1 MIYSPAR
8 GKDRGRRE
16 DTMGTTL
23 TAAAPTAT
31 RAPPRRNYAR
41 RYWPFIVPAGAA
53 VFAVI
58 LFPWLFTLFMSVHD
72 WHIGGGIGFTGP
84 ANYLRMLTDERFGLA
99 LLRTLYFTALSVL
112 FPMLLGIA
120 AAVCFHREFPG
131 RGLARTIFILPMM
144 ATPVAVA
151 LVWTMMF
158 HPQLGVLNYLLTSM
172 GLPPSEWVYAA
183 STVIPTLVLVETWQ
197 WTPLVMLI
205 VLGGLASLPTDPYEA
220 ADLDGAS
227 AWQVFRHVTLPL
239 VWPFI
244 LAAAVIRGIDA
255 LKAFDTIFVIS
266 NGGPGTASETL
277 NILLYLQAFSFY
289 DMGYASAVV
298 VVFFALVLL
307 ITLLMLWTRRQAT
320 L

>member
-1 MIYSPAR
+1 
-8 GKDRGRRE
+8 
-16 DTMGTTL
+16 MGTTL
-23 TAAAPTAT
+23 AAAAT
-31 RAPPRRNYAR
+31 PARAAPRRNYAR
-41 RYWPFIVPAGAA
+41 RYWLFIVPAGAVVA
-53 VFAVI
+53 AVI
-58 LFPWLFTLFMSVHD
+58 LFPWAFTLFMSAHD
-72 WHIGGGIGFTGP
+72 WHIGGGISFNGL
-84 ANYLRMLTDERFGLA
+84 ANYARMLTDERFGMA
-99 LLRTLYFTALSVL
+99 VLRTLYFTALSVL
-112 FPMLLGIA
+112 LPMVLGIA
-120 AAVCFHREFPG
+120 AAVTFHREFPG
-131 RGLARTIFILPMM
+131 RGLARTVFILPMM

-158 HPQLGVLNYLLTSM
+158 HPQLGVLNYLLTSV

-183 STVIPTLVLVETWQ
+183 GTVIPTLVLVETWQ

-205 VLGGLASLPTDPYEA
+205 VLGGLASLPVDPYEA

-227 AWQVFRHVTLPL
+227 AWQAFRHITLPL

-244 LAAAVIRGIDA
+244 LSAAVIRGIDA

-277 NILLYLQAFSFY
+277 NLLLYLQAFSFY

-298 VVFFALVLL
+298 VVFFALILL
-307 ITLLMLWTRRQAT
+307 ITLLMLWTRRRAS

>member
-1 MIYSPAR
+1 
-8 GKDRGRRE
+8 
-16 DTMGTTL
+16 MGTTL
-23 TAAAPTAT
+23 SARARAT
-31 RAPPRRNYAR
+31 TGTKPARRRNYAR
-41 RYWPFIVPAGAA
+41 QYWPFIVPAGVV

-58 LFPWLFTLFMSVHD
+58 LFPWIFTLFMSVHD
-72 WHIGGGIGFTGP
+72 WHIGGDRSFIGLH
-84 ANYLRMLTDERFGLA
+84 NYSRMLTDERFGWA
-99 LLRTLYFTALSVL
+99 VLRTLYFTAASVFL
-112 FPMLLGIA
+112 PLILGIA
-120 AAVCFHREFPG
+120 AAVVFHRNFPG
-131 RGLARTIFILPMM
+131 RGLARTLFIMPMM
-144 ATPVAVA
+144 ATPVAIA

-172 GLPPSEWVYAA
+172 GLPPNAWVYES
-183 STVIPTLVLVETWQ
+183 STVIPTLVMVETWQ

-220 ADLDGAS
+220 AVLDGAS
-227 AWQVFRHVTLPL
+227 LWQVFYHITLPL

-244 LAAAVIRGIDA
+244 MVAAVIRGIDA

-298 VVFFALVLL
+298 VVFFVLILL
-307 ITLLMLWTRRQAT
+307 ITLLMLHFRQRES
-320 L
+320 LS